1 MMDLVI
7 EHSIE
12 MMDIVIEHFIEMIV
26 IKLSMEIMV

>member
-7 EHSIE
+7 DHSIE